1 MPLLRPVECGLLL
14 IETVLEPTSD
24 GFADEAYSRNIAA
37 IKLAAAL
44 AEVPVHR
51 ALYSVAAVAA
61 VENDGAAIIDAPH
74 AFSPSLVNWRDSP
87 LGVAIADTGR
97 PCIIIAGFWL
107 EEAVTFSVLSAL
119 GEGFDTYAMFDVTR
133 TLDAPTTSLAQQRLI
148 LAGAVPTASGQVI
161 REWAAHISEPGERQ
175 AILDTITTT

>member
-1 MPLLRPVECGLLL
+1 MLF
-14 IETVLEPTSD
+14 IETALESASD
-24 GFADEAYSRNIAA
+24 GIADEAYFLNMAA
-37 IKLAAAL
+37 IKRAATL
-44 AEVPVHR
+44 VGVPVHR
-51 ALYSVAAVAA
+51 ALYSVTAAVA

-87 LGVAIADTGR
+87 LGVAIADTKR

-119 GEGFDTYAMFDVTR
+119 GEGLDTYAMFDVIR

-161 REWAAHISEPGERQ
+161 REWAAHISEPAERH
-175 AILDTITTT
+175 AILDTIITT